1 MTCTLTHKVVVIT
14 GGTRGI
20 GLAIAEA
27 CAAEGAA
34 VVIASRAGDAVAA
47 AMARLASGG
56 ARVDGIACDVA
67 DARQVEALA
76 DHAVRAFGC
85 IDVWFN
91 NAGIAAPYGPTL
103 DIPPARFE
111 RVVATNIIGTYHGST
126 TALRRFLAQGHGKLV
141 NSVGRGE
148 RGPVALQSPYA
159 SSKAWVRNFTLAMAK
174 EYADRGVGI
183 FGFNPGLTIT
193 DLVTD
198 LEVTPGQSE
207 GVAVF
212 GTVLRWLGH
221 SVEVAAAKAAW
232 VAGPETDGRTGR
244 VYRVSTAATLAVNL
258 RNEVA
263 GRLAGR
269 PRKAVSMRVRTI
281 GPDND
286 AGAAGSRRS
295 WHHSAMTTQ
304 PPAADTSNVCSPPL

>member
-1 MTCTLTHKVVVIT
+1 MTRSLTNKVVVVT

-34 VVIASRAGDAVAA
+34 VVVASRSGDAVAA
-47 AMARLASGG
+47 AVARLAGGG
-56 ARVDGIACDVA
+56 ARADGIACDVA
-67 DARQVEALA
+67 EARQVEALA
-76 DHAVRAFGC
+76 EYAVHAFGR

-103 DIPPARFE
+103 DIPPERFE

-148 RGPVALQSPYA
+148 RGPVARQSPYA
-159 SSKAWVRNFTLAMAK
+159 SSKAWVRNFTLALAK
-174 EYADRGVGI
+174 EYPDRGVGI

-198 LEVTPGQSE
+198 LEVTPGQAE
-207 GVAVF
+207 DVAVL

-221 SVEVAAAKAAW
+221 PAEVAAGKAAW
-232 VAGPETDGRTGR
+232 VAGPATDGRTGR
-244 VYRVSTAATLAVNL
+244 VYRVSTVSTLAANV
-258 RNEVA
+258 RDEVV
-263 GRLAGR
+263 GRLAGT
-269 PRKAVSMRVRTI
+269 PRKAVKIRVRVL
-281 GPDND
+281 
-286 AGAAGSRRS
+286 RS
-295 WHHSAMTTQ
+295 IEPRHK
-304 PPAADTSNVCSPPL
+304 